1 MLHVRSMLSDAE
13 EAIVSACINCGIAV
27 HRELGPGFKES
38 IYHRALLLEFDD
50 RGLKFETE
58 KAIAVKYRK
67 WEIPGQRVDLI
78 VENTVL
84 IEVKAVPKLKTLH
97 RYQVQSYLRTMGL
110 GIGLIMNFRSPLL
123 KQGLRRVT
131 P

>member
-1 MLHVRSMLSDAE
+1 MLHVRSMLSDPE
-13 EAIVSACINCGIAV
+13 ETIVSACINCGIAV

-38 IYHRALLLEFDD
+38 IYHKALLLELDD

-58 KAIAVKYRK
+58 KAVVVKYRR

-110 GIGLIMNFRSPLL
+110 SIGLIMNFRSPLL
-123 KQGLRRVT
+123 KNGLRRVT